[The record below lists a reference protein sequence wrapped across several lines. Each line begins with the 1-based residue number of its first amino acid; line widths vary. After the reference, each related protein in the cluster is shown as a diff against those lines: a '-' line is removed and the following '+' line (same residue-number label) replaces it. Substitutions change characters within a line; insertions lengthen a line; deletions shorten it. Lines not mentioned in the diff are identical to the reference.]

1 MFIAFMF
8 SNYFDQ
14 ANCTTLSSKVTMRSK
29 RHLKLR
35 KWENTPRAG
44 AELKMLVTN
53 QRWVYF
59 IQENP
64 HYTSPEPLKYN
75 GMFNWTMTYKRS
87 SDVWAPYGTY
97 RTVEDNDLR
106 RSYFSSGAGYFLFVF
121 LLVAGVAKI
130 LESLSKEV
138 LFTMPR
144 TSIVSGLF
152 SLLSSGFA

>member
-1 MFIAFMF
+1 MFQNGISRRRDPNSGDACVGNEVLLGTSEDRPGINSFRPVPTF
-8 SNYFDQ
+8 
-14 ANCTTLSSKVTMRSK
+14 
-29 RHLKLR
+29 
-35 KWENTPRAG
+35 
-44 AELKMLVTN
+44 

-97 RTVEDNDLR
+97 RTVKNNDLR

-121 LLVAGVAKI
+121 LLVAGVAKT

-138 LFTMPR
+138 LFTMPS
-144 TSIVSGLF
+144 TSTVRGLF
-152 SLLSSGFA
+152 HYWAVVLPKFLE